1 MREIL
6 FRGKRVDNGTWTC
19 GYLFCIWERTYLCW
33 GTTNG
38 VPNMEE
44 VIPETVCQFIYYL
57 VDELEKGGDK
67 KVSKNLQDS
76 LLAMLKAASGGMEP
90 EE

>member
-1 MREIL
+1 MIGCY
-6 FRGKRVDNGTWTC
+6 FRAGAPEKAVELGTKL
-19 GYLFCIWERTYLCW
+19 GNDLLASAAFYLEFYDYASQDF
-33 GTTNG
+33 
-38 VPNMEE
+38 
-44 VIPETVCQFIYYL
+44 ETVCQFIYYL